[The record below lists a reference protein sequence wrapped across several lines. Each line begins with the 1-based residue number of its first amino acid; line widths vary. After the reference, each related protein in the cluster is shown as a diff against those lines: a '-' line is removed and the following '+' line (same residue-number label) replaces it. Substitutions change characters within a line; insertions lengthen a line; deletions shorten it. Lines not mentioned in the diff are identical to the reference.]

1 MIKYGIK
8 IWSINKERFQPA
20 VDLYK
25 QGRIDFG
32 EIYLVPDAVRLE
44 NLEVLKQMPFELHA
58 PHFTHKF
65 NLMEFDDK
73 QLQIFKNQV
82 IKTAGFLNSQF
93 IVVHPGIG
101 DNKEVF
107 KKNSA
112 KISDKRVL
120 IETMAVIGFVGQGG
134 NKIDEGVECFGH
146 SKEQLDFIKQ
156 ECGFNICLDISHVIA
171 GAVSQKLEYKSF
183 IESLLN
189 TLQPVYFHIS
199 GGHINS
205 KFDEHLN
212 IFDGDFDI
220 KWIKKT
226 LLQYSKAQDIYLVF
240 ETPKTGNGLENDIK
254 NIDYFR
260 NLEITFF

>member
-25 QGRIDFG
+25 QNRIDFG
-32 EIYLVPDAVRLE
+32 EIYLVPSAVPLE

-65 NLMEFDDK
+65 NLMELDDR

-82 IKTAGFLNSQF
+82 IKTADFLNSQF

-101 DNKEVF
+101 DSKEIF

-112 KISDKRVL
+112 KIFDKRVL

-134 NKIDEGVECFGH
+134 NKIDEGVVCFGH
-146 SKEQLDFIKQ
+146 SQEQLQFINK
-156 ECGFNICLDISHVIA
+156 ECGFGICLDLAHSIA
-171 GAVSQKLEYKSF
+171 AAVSVGVDYKDF
-183 IESLLN
+183 LMSLIN
-189 TLQPVYFHIS
+189 SLQPIYFHIS
-199 GGHINS
+199 GGYENS
-205 KFDEHLN
+205 EEDEHLN
-212 IFDGDFDI
+212 IFDGNLDI

-226 LLQYSKAQDIYLVF
+226 LLNYSKDKDIYLVF

-260 NLEITFF
+260 TLEI